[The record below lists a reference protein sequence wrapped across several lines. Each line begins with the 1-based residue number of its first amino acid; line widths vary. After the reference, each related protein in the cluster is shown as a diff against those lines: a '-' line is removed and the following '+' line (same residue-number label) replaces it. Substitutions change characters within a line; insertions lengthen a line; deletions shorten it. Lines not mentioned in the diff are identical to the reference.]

1 MSDTTLTPYL
11 SFKDSK
17 TKEAMEFYRGIF
29 GGELK
34 MQTFGDTPMDFPEE
48 KKALIMHASLEGGA
62 MNLFASDGAK
72 DEDYVAGTN
81 VNLSI
86 NGSDEQ
92 KLREYFDDL
101 SEGGTVTMPLEK
113 AFWGDLFG
121 MVTDKYGI
129 HWMVNVGSGEMGSA

>member
-11 SFKDSK
+11 SFKDGK

-29 GGELK
+29 GGELQ

-48 KKALIMHASLEGGA
+48 KQALIMHASLQGGA
-62 MNLFASDGAK
+62 VSLFASDGPK

-81 VNLSI
+81 VALSI

-92 KLREYFDDL
+92 KLRECFDGL

>member
-1 MSDTTLTPYL
+1 MSDVTLTPYL
-11 SFKDSK
+11 SFQDSK

-29 GGELK
+29 GGELR

-48 KKALIMHASLEGGA
+48 KQHLIMHAALQGGA
-62 MNLFASDGAK
+62 VDLFASDGPK

-86 NGSDEQ
+86 NGSAEAE
-92 KLREYFDDL
+92 LRKYFDALGD
-101 SEGGTVTMPLEK
+101 GGNVDMPLEK
-113 AFWGDLFG
+113 QFWGDFFG

-129 HWMVNVGSGEMGSA
+129 HWMVNIGTGGMGTS